1 MCKNLFGEPSG
12 LKQEK
17 AIANQEK
24 QQSGWLQSFLGSGT
38 LPAGLTAILNQAGQ
52 SATADVNS
60 EYAQAGIGGA
70 SSARLGGIQNVNTNI
85 AAEKGKMAQQ
95 LYDMG
100 LQELGMSGTT
110 YHDIIQD
117 SMANDQMIMQGISDF
132 ASVLGGSDI
141 GSLFGS
147 GDSGMANID
156 PSSGQDI
163 SALASQYPEVAMAG
177 G

>member
-100 LQELGMSGTT
+100 LQELGMSGTRLT
-110 YHDIIQD
+110 RIIQD
-117 SMANDQMIMQGISDF
+117 SLAERSDDY
-132 ASVLGGSDI
+132 AR
-141 GSLFGS
+141 
-147 GDSGMANID
+147 
-156 PSSGQDI
+156 PSAI
-163 SALASQYPEVAMAG
+163 LPA
-177 G
+177 